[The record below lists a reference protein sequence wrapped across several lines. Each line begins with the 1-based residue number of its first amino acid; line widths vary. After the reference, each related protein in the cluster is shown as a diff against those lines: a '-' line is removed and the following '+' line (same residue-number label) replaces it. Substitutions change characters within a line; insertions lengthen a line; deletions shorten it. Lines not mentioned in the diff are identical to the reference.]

1 MTREDRA
8 RVIQGYV
15 QLGHQ
20 WVPIDQK
27 VADRERRNKKLRGGL
42 VFFQGEWIP
51 IADKVARTVPKPVPP
66 ARKAGPKHVTI
77 NKQVYNIQVHADHR
91 TTYEDHKHVHVDSEA
106 LAKKIKQDPA
116 GSLPG
121 DKTGK
126 IKGPDGEIR
135 QLPDGEVKRLPDGGD
150 V

>member
-20 WVPIDQK
+20 WVPIEQK
-27 VADRERRNKKLRGGL
+27 AAEQERRAKKLRDGL

-51 IADKVARTVPKPVPP
+51 IADKVARTVQKPAP
-66 ARKAGPKHVTI
+66 KAGPQHVTI
-77 NKQVYNIQVHADHR
+77 NKQVYNVQVHADHR
-91 TTYEDHKHVHVDSEA
+91 TTYEDHKHVHVDSGA
-106 LAKKIKQDPA
+106 LAEKIRQDQA
-116 GSLPG
+116 GRLPG

-135 QLPDGEVKRLPDGGD
+135 QLPDGEVKRLTDGGG
-150 V
+150 

>member
-27 VADRERRNKKLRGGL
+27 VADQERRNKKLRDGQ

-51 IADKVARTVPKPVPP
+51 IADKVARTVRKAAP
-66 ARKAGPKHVTI
+66 AKKAGPKNVTI

-91 TTYEDHKHVHVDSEA
+91 TTYEEHKHVHVDSEA
-106 LAKKIKQDPA
+106 LAKKIKQDQA
-116 GSLPG
+116 GRLPG
-121 DKTGK
+121 GKTGK